1 MGREKEK
8 GKIEKSAY
16 KIRGKLEIMPH
27 DFEWKWSLKKVM
39 FEMLLVLFRN

>member
-8 GKIEKSAY
+8 GKIEKGAY

-27 DFEWKWSLKKVM
+27 DFEWKLSLKKVM
-39 FEMLLVLFRN
+39 FEMFLVLFRN

>member
-8 GKIEKSAY
+8 GKIEKGAY

-27 DFEWKWSLKKVM
+27 DFEWKLNLKKVM
-39 FEMLLVLFRN
+39 FEMFLVLFRN